1 MSDNAYEMT
10 PEQRAADK
18 AECESFVARLRA
30 EEDEY
35 KRSRFPPGADVLT
48 LIAEY
53 AAREIEAWRSYACQ
67 GSRDVIGRCSDENER
82 QCDRVASGCC
92 PKRAVLAEGW
102 ERSRRAIAAGFDEN
116 ALYEWSGFDVYGRVR
131 PDAKPPLYADAL
143 KSLVEEFAAGRYIIV
158 LSGETGTG
166 KTMASALLALWKG
179 ARMVT
184 AQRVIELN
192 RFNGELDALGSVPA
206 LAVDDLGTEY
216 MDQKGEAE
224 ARWDGL
230 FNRRYRMARMN
241 RAPFVVTC
249 NLTPK
254 DFKSRYG
261 ARVADRI
268 VEVGKFIEVGGKSM
282 RRK

>member
-1 MSDNAYEMT
+1 MSEMT

-18 AECESFVARLRA
+18 TECDSLVARLRA

-53 AAREIEAWRSYACQ
+53 AAREIESWRSYACQ
-67 GSRDVIGRCSDENER
+67 GSRDTIGACSDEYER
-82 QCDRVASGCC
+82 QCDRAASGCC
-92 PKRAVLAEGW
+92 PKRSVLADGW
-102 ERSRRAIAAGFDEN
+102 TRCQRAIAAGFDEN
-116 ALYEWSGFDVYGRVR
+116 ALYEWSGFDVYGRIR
-131 PDAKPPLYADAL
+131 SDAKTPHYADAF
-143 KSLVEEFAAGRYIIV
+143 KALVEAFANGRYLVV

-166 KTMASALLALWKG
+166 KTMASSLLAIWKG

-184 AQRVIELN
+184 AQRIIETN
-192 RFNGELDALGSVPA
+192 RFSGELDAIGAVPA
-206 LAVDDLGTEY
+206 LVVDDLGTEY

-230 FNRRYRMARMN
+230 FNRRYRMARMSKS
-241 RAPFVVTC
+241 PFVVTC
-249 NLTPK
+249 NLTAK

-268 VEVGKFIEVGGKSM
+268 VEVGKFIEVGGTSM

>member
-1 MSDNAYEMT
+1 MSDDAYAMT
-10 PEQRAADK
+10 PEERAADK

-48 LIAEY
+48 LIADY

-82 QCDRVASGCC
+82 QCDRAASGCC
-92 PKRAVLAEGW
+92 PKRAVLADGW
-102 ERSRRAIAAGFDEN
+102 SLVRRAVAAGFDEN
-116 ALYEWSGFDVYGRVR
+116 ALYEWSGFDVYGRIR
-131 PDAKPPLYADAL
+131 PDAKAPRYADAFR
-143 KSLVEEFAAGRYIIV
+143 SLVEAFADGRYLVV

-166 KTMASALLALWKG
+166 KTMASALCATWKG

-184 AQRVIELN
+184 AQRIIEMN
-192 RFNGELDALGSVPA
+192 RFNGELDAIGGVPA
-206 LAVDDLGTEY
+206 LVVDDLGTEY
-216 MDQKGEAE
+216 MDGKGEAE

-230 FNRRYRMARMN
+230 FNRRYRMARME

-249 NLTPK
+249 NLTAK
-254 DFKSRYG
+254 DFKARYG

-268 VEVGKFIEVGGKSM
+268 VEVGKFIAVGGTSM